1 MCPEV
6 VLGHVVRRMSSIWMP
21 GRGRLRCVAV
31 LAGCALSASSLAGAV
46 PASARPLG
54 HLAASSAAP
63 SGRSLGAE
71 PASASASL
79 QQCLAV
85 GGQAERSA
93 TFAGEMTAIP
103 GTARMEMRINLIET
117 PPGESQYHLVSSP
130 GLGTWRISA
139 PGVKLFTSI
148 NHVTNLSAPAFYKG
162 AVRFRWLNAKGH
174 VIKVQELRTPRCEQ
188 PAASSTSA
196 TTTSP
201 AELTPTG

>member
-6 VLGHVVRRMSSIWMP
+6 VLGHVVRRMSFIWMP
-21 GRGRLRCVAV
+21 GRGRPRCVAV
-31 LAGCALSASSLAGAV
+31 LVGCALGASSLAGTVSAT
-46 PASARPLG
+46 ARPL
-54 HLAASSAAP
+54 HRIAASSAAA

-85 GGQAERSA
+85 GAQAERSA
-93 TFAGEMTAIP
+93 TFAGEMTAVP
-103 GTARMEMRINLIET
+103 GAARMEMRINLVEML
-117 PPGESQYHLVSSP
+117 PGEFQYRLVTSP
-130 GLGTWRISA
+130 GLGAWRISA

-188 PAASSTSA
+188 PAASSTTAA
-196 TTTSP
+196 TS
-201 AELTPTG
+201 